1 MYNKS
6 LSFSLSPL
14 HCTLYSVHTLSA
26 EITGCSL
33 KSTESSGS
41 GSMSTEFCFVNGEGD
56 FTCTRGFFLYKKEEK
71 ISAFSS

>member
-6 LSFSLSPL
+6 LSLSLITL
-14 HCTLYSVHTLSA
+14 HTVHTLSA

-41 GSMSTEFCFVNGEGD
+41 GSLSTEFCFVNGEGD
-56 FTCTRGFFLYKKEEK
+56 FTCTRGLFLYKKEK
-71 ISAFSS
+71 KTSAFSS